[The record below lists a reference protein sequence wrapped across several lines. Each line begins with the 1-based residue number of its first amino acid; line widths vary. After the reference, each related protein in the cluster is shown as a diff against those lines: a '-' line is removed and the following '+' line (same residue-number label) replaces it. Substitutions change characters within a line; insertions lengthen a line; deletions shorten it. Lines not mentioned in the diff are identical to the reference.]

1 MSNSATAQAQHAIL
15 VRPRAAEKGL
25 VLPHPQPLSLSPPG
39 TFPPLYSHQPH
50 NPHMHNPHMPLRG
63 TTSWG
68 LGSGQGVG
76 SNMGEEAEDGIGE
89 AAEYAGVKS
98 LPSNVGDRVYLASLG
113 KL

>member
-1 MSNSATAQAQHAIL
+1 MGNRATAQAQHAIFM
-15 VRPRAAEKGL
+15 RPRAAEKGS

-39 TFPPLYSHQPH
+39 TFPPLYGHQPH
-50 NPHMHNPHMPLRG
+50 NSLMPLRG